1 MGWRQRDG
9 GSRVTVGRESAGAP
23 APWADGGLAG
33 PLLDHLRAREDE
45 LADYLARLVAAE
57 SPSHVPEAQR
67 PVQALLVTRL
77 EGLGYRARIYPGRR
91 TGGFVFARPAGRVA
105 PFQLVVGH
113 TDTVWPLGTLD
124 TMPLEVQGSVMAGPG
139 VFDMKAGLAMLVFAL
154 EAMRALGLAPPV
166 APVVLIN
173 ADEEI
178 GSRESAGHIAR
189 LARLADRALILEPGA
204 GAEGALKTAR
214 KGIGAFQVVAHGRA
228 AHAGLEPEKG
238 ASAILELAHVI
249 RRLHDLND
257 PASGVS
263 VNVGVI
269 EGGLRSNVVAPEA
282 RAAVDVRVPTM
293 DHARAVEAAI
303 LGLAPTVPGVSLSIS
318 GGIGRPPMER
328 TPANRRLWALA
339 HEAGR
344 ALGLDLAE
352 TAVGGGS
359 DGNITSQFTA
369 TLDGLGAIG
378 DGAHARHEHVRLDRL
393 AERTAL
399 LALVMLAPAVGT

>member
-1 MGWRQRDG
+1 M
-9 GSRVTVGRESAGAP
+9 
-23 APWADGGLAG
+23 ADW
-33 PLLDHLRAREDE
+33 
-45 LADYLARLVAAE
+45 LARLVAAE
-57 SPSHVPEAQR
+57 SPSHVAESQR
-67 PVQALLVTRL
+67 PVQALVAARL
-77 EGLGYRARIYPGRR
+77 EAVGLRTRVYPGRR
-91 TGGFVFARPAGRVA
+91 TGGFVFARPPGRPA
-105 PFQLVVGH
+105 ACQLLVGH

-124 TMPLEVQGSVMAGPG
+124 TMPLEVRGPVMAGPG
-139 VFDMKAGLAMLVFAL
+139 VFDMKAGLAIMVFAL
-154 EAMRALGLAPPV
+154 EALRALDLAPAV

-178 GSRESAGHIAR
+178 GSRESGGHIAR

-204 GAEGALKTAR
+204 GEAGALKTAR

-228 AHAGLEPEKG
+228 AHAGLEPERG

-293 DHARAVEAAI
+293 GHARAVEAAI
-303 LGLAPTVPGVSLSIS
+303 LGLAPTVPGVSLTVTGS
-318 GGIGRPPMER
+318 IGRRPMER
-328 TPANRRLWALA
+328 TPANRRLWAAA
-339 HEAGR
+339 HAAGR

-369 TLDGLGAIG
+369 TLDGLGAVG
-378 DGAHARHEHVRLDRL
+378 DGAHARHEHVRLDRM
-393 AERTAL
+393 AERAAL
-399 LALVMLAPAVGT
+399 LALLLLAPPLGRAGAVEPVGAGAAKEHHGDTARTGRRQR

>member
-1 MGWRQRDG
+1 M
-9 GSRVTVGRESAGAP
+9 TAGLDTAAP
-23 APWADGGLAG
+23 APWADDGLAG
-33 PLLDHLRAREDE
+33 RLIDHLRARQGEQ
-45 LADYLARLVAAE
+45 ADYLARLVVAE

-67 PVQALLVTRL
+67 PVQALLATRL
-77 EGLGYRARIYPGRR
+77 EGLGHRARIYPGRQ
-91 TGGFVFARPAGRVA
+91 TGGFVFARPAGRAA
-105 PFQLVVGH
+105 PFQLIVGH

-124 TMPLEVQGSVMAGPG
+124 TMPLDVQGPVMTGPG

-154 EAMRALGLAPPV
+154 DAMRALGLTPPV

-178 GSRESAGHIAR
+178 GSRESGGHIAR

-214 KGIGAFQVVAHGRA
+214 KGIGVFHVVARGRA

-249 RRLHDLND
+249 RRLHELND
-257 PASGVS
+257 PAAGVS

-293 DHARAVEAAI
+293 AHARAIEDAI

-339 HEAGR
+339 REAGR
-344 ALGLDLAE
+344 ALGLDLTE

-399 LALVMLAPAVGT
+399 LALVMLAPAVGRA